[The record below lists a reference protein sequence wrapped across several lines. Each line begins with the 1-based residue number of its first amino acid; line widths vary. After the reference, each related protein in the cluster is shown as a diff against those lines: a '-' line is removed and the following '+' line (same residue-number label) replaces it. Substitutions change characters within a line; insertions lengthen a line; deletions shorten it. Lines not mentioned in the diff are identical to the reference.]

1 MSRSL
6 FPIYP
11 VGLHYLGC
19 LQLSQLPA
27 TPPSKAPAPQ
37 PFPNVGYL
45 RMSLGR
51 ETAGKGSTCHYRHC
65 RKTGG
70 GAAQVSAWSKRR
82 TSANATASLRLHACA
97 QPQGR
102 VSIRGLEAR

>member
-11 VGLHYLGC
+11 VGPHYLEC
-19 LQLSQLPA
+19 LQLSQLPP

-51 ETAGKGSTCHYRHC
+51 ATAGKGSACHYTYC
-65 RKTGG
+65 RKPGG
-70 GAAQVSAWSKRR
+70 GASQVSTWSKRR
-82 TSANATASLRLHACA
+82 ISANCNC
-97 QPQGR
+97 
-102 VSIRGLEAR
+102 